1 MFFSHLFIKFV
12 STRGCLIQ
20 STNAITQKTNGGKR
34 FSYAYTARIIYS
46 TVKNSKTRVL
56 PKICRQPNPVLHRAA
71 AASLVYV
78 VGASLLQQVT
88 KMKMLLGVTA
98 LLLVASVVR
107 AVPSGFTE
115 RTIFE
120 DPRMNDLSFTSDE
133 RMFVIQKMGLVSIR
147 EPGVNYQYEIG
158 TTVLDIVEIVCEE
171 NERGLGGL
179 ALHPNFDSNGWM

>member
-1 MFFSHLFIKFV
+1 V
-12 STRGCLIQ
+12 SPEYERHY
-20 STNAITQKTNGGKR
+20 SNNNGGKR
-34 FSYAYTARIIYS
+34 FSYGYSARIIYS

-71 AASLVYV
+71 ASASLVYV

-158 TTVLDIVEIVCEE
+158 TTVLDIVDIVCEE